1 MEVPVPRD
9 PEETRARLIRAGERL
24 FAEHGIEVVSLREIT
39 RAAGQRNATA
49 LQYHFGDRRGLLR
62 AILAKHNLDVEAK
75 RHGMLDELEARSGVS
90 AREWVQALVMPA
102 AAKLA
107 DSDGGRD
114 YLRIMA
120 ELMNRP
126 DPKFDRRSLEDIRR
140 SVNRWRKLVA
150 PLMPKSSVDRLHR
163 RFTTLRIMHFE
174 LARRAES
181 SRRRDDRLFTSHLV
195 DLITAILMSP
205 VSGETS
211 GLLRERSQKN

>member
-1 MEVPVPRD
+1 VPRD
-9 PEETRARLIRAGERL
+9 SEETRARLIRAGERL

-39 RAAGQRNATA
+39 RVAGQRNATA
-49 LQYHFGDRRGLLR
+49 LQYHFGNRRGLVR
-62 AILAKHNLDVEAK
+62 AILAKHDPDVEAE
-75 RHGMLDELEARSGVS
+75 RHRMLDELETRSRVGV
-90 AREWVQALVMPA
+90 RQWVQALVLPA

-107 DSDGGRD
+107 DRDGGRD

-126 DPKFDRRSLEDIRR
+126 DPRFDRQTLEDTRS

-150 PLMPKSSVDRLHR
+150 SLMPELAVNRLHR
-163 RFTTLRIMHFE
+163 RFTALRIMHFE

-195 DLITAILMSP
+195 DLIAAILLSP
-205 VSGETS
+205 VSNETS
-211 GLLRERSQKN
+211 GLLRERGQKS